1 MNPFAP
7 VRPLKNLTAY
17 ACASLAILTVL
28 AVLATAGAMPL
39 SSDPAGAD
47 ALLCANGTTLR
58 DHRGTGNAVPLR
70 GVNLGG
76 WLEWQDWMCPMDSSK
91 TLPDTNPGHNGYD
104 FDVRGLLTKRFGPA
118 VAEDLINTYED
129 AWITARDLDNIK
141 ALGLNAVRVSFAYDT
156 LLDEKRA
163 WRADAFK
170 RLDWLVQAAWER
182 GIYTIIDYHA
192 FLPSGAEQ
200 DGSATGYWSNA
211 AQLNETVQIW
221 TRIAEHYRGNPA
233 VAMYDLLNEPNNSAP
248 KGKLAPTNATIVMLY
263 DRLYHAIRGADPDHA
278 IAMEGLWD
286 WKALR
291 DPRSAGYRNVV
302 YSLHW
307 YHWGQKNLA
316 DTQRRDRQGHTE
328 CGQIAEHLASSLF
341 DRRIQSL
348 RRPRRRGSMPCMD
361 TTRPL

>member
-1 MNPFAP
+1 MIRFMKLLALFA
-7 VRPLKNLTAY
+7 LFSTA
-17 ACASLAILTVL
+17 
-28 AVLATAGAMPL
+28 AVAQMAPSWAGAFG
-39 SSDPAGAD
+39 DD
-47 ALLCANGTTLR
+47 AFLKANGAALR
-58 DHRGTGNAVPLR
+58 DHRGTGHAVQLR

-91 TLPDTNPGHNGYD
+91 TLPDANPGHNGYD
-104 FDVRGLLTKRFGPA
+104 FGLRGLLVKRFGPA

-141 ALGLNAVRVSFAYDT
+141 ALGMNAVRAPFAYDT
-156 LLDEKRA
+156 LLDEKGA
-163 WRADAFK
+163 WRVDAFK

-211 AQLNETVQIW
+211 AQLNETAQIW

-248 KGKLAPTNATIVMLY
+248 NGKPAARQGRNRHAIYTTGSTMPSVRPTPIMPSPWKGYGIG
-263 DRLYHAIRGADPDHA
+263 RRCAIRG
-278 IAMEGLWD
+278 
-286 WKALR
+286 R
-291 DPRSAGYRNVV
+291 AGYRNVV

-316 DTQRRDRQGHTE
+316 DNNAGTDGGRAQ
-328 CGQIAEHLASSLF
+328 CGQVADAPGRF
-341 DRRIQSL
+341 
-348 RRPRRRGSMPCMD
+348 PV
-361 TTRPL
+361 